1 MSARLPAASC
11 QSLTDIRAGIDDID
25 QQVIRLLGERFA
37 YVKAAAAFK
46 RDADAVRAPQRLQ
59 QMLAQRRAWATQ
71 AGLSPDVIEGLY
83 RQLVEYFIAEEL
95 QHWQLGD

>member
-1 MSARLPAASC
+1 MSGRLPAADC
-11 QSLTDIRAGIDDID
+11 QSLLDIRSGIDDID
-25 QQVIRLLGERFA
+25 QQVIRLLGERFD

-59 QMLAQRRAWATQ
+59 QMLAQRRDWATQ
-71 AGLSPDVIEGLY
+71 AGLSADVIEALY

-95 QHWQLGD
+95 RHWQHGN